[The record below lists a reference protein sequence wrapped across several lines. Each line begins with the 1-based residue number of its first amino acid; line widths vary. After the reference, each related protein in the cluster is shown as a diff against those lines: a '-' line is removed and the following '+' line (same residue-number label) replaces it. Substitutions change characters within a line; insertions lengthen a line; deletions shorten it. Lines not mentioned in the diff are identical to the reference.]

1 MGRQMGNKV
10 GIKDAQF
17 ISRAGRDIVTETIG
31 REVGGVGTAI
41 GQAIKDKTTPLKK
54 RQMANKLTVEDAAFI
69 SRAGRDI
76 VTETIGRE
84 IGAVGTAIGAALKGA
99 KERSQARKAKDA
111 LAIEEAGK
119 KRLEESTKPG
129 GKDIVNTD
137 GIGDRTTGLN
147 NPGDKGPTEGAMP
160 APGKNQSVLDSLNI
174 GVSGAKGFTSFL
186 PKATDTE
193 PSAFVQTPKDVEKEK
208 QTGGGGLALSLI
220 HI

>member
-10 GIKDAQF
+10 AIKDAQF

-31 REVGGVGTAI
+31 REVGGVGKAV
-41 GQAIKDKTTPLKK
+41 GQAIQDNISPLKK

-111 LAIEEAGK
+111 EAVEAAK
-119 KRLEESTKPG
+119 KREISRIK
-129 GKDIVNTD
+129 
-137 GIGDRTTGLN
+137 
-147 NPGDKGPTEGAMP
+147 
-160 APGKNQSVLDSLNI
+160 
-174 GVSGAKGFTSFL
+174 
-186 PKATDTE
+186 
-193 PSAFVQTPKDVEKEK
+193 
-208 QTGGGGLALSLI
+208 
-220 HI
+220 